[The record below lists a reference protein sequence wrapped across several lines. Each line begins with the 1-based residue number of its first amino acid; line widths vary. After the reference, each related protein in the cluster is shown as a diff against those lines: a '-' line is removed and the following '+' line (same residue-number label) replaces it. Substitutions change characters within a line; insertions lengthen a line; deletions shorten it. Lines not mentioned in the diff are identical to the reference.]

1 VARRANVEPVQEQ
14 IGRDMR
20 MAVLSWDVEL
30 RARAVDA
37 PDIEMHLQAAGEA
50 LLAVHD
56 HTTEHQDLLRRIS
69 AQVAALLN
77 ERGWSG
83 DGQLAA
89 LLLEPPATASTRRRV
104 RADLDQVADLL
115 EGSLEMGF
123 GGVLD
128 RQTGHAWPE
137 SIPDDWSLD
146 EPCPDPDTEPE
157 RYLLIPNEGSRD
169 AWHDMH
175 DFATGLADAHLQ
187 EQLLDAIDDR
197 GAFGRFTR
205 ILDRHDDLWPVW
217 NTHSTEARRD
227 RARSWHRQAGYDALP
242 APR

>member
-1 VARRANVEPVQEQ
+1 
-14 IGRDMR
+14 M
-20 MAVLSWDVEL
+20 L
-30 RARAVDA
+30 ARAVDP

-115 EGSLEMGF
+115 EGSLDMGF

-128 RQTGHAWPE
+128 MQTGDAWPE
-137 SIPDDWSLD
+137 SILDDWSLD
-146 EPCPDPDTEPE
+146 EPCPDPDTDPE
-157 RYLLIPNEGSRD
+157 RYLLTPNEGSRD
-169 AWHDMH
+169 ARHNMH

-197 GAFGRFTR
+197 GASAGSRASSTATTTSGPSGTPTPPKPAATAPAAGSTKPGTTPSPRLGRP
-205 ILDRHDDLWPVW
+205 L
-217 NTHSTEARRD
+217 SATEPHLLRRV
-227 RARSWHRQAGYDALP
+227 R
-242 APR
+242 